1 MPLEWK
7 PIPGGNGS
15 SISECGNYSTGV
27 AEDGRWQTWKI
38 APGGAWFAPLA
49 RGLTDEAAARAV
61 AQADADAKA
70 GT

>member
-15 SISECGNYSTGV
+15 SISTCSNYSIGATD
-27 AEDGRWQTWKI
+27 DGLWQAWKL

-49 RGLTDEAAARAV
+49 RGLTSEAAAQAV

-70 GT
+70 AP